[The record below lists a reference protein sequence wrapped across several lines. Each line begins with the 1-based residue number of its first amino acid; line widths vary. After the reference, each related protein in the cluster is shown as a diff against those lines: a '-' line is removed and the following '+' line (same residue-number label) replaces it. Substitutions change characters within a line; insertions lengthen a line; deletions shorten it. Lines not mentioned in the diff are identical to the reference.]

1 MNAVLYSAFREPLRL
16 ETVSDPTPPDGGV
29 VVRVKATGLCRSDWH
44 GWQGHDSDIQTL
56 PHVPGH
62 ELAGEIAAV
71 GRGVRGWR
79 VGDRVTT
86 PFVLACG
93 DCPSCRAGDQQV
105 CERQWQ
111 PGFHGWGSFAD
122 YVALPQADGNL
133 VRLPD
138 GLDEAE
144 AAVLGCRFATSFRG
158 LAAQG
163 RVRGGEWVVVY
174 GCGGVGLSAV
184 MIAVAFGAQVIA
196 VDLNPER
203 LAMAMALGATR
214 GLNVAE
220 TDAVPAAVIE
230 LTAGGAHVSVD
241 ALGSARTCR
250 DAILSLRRRGRHIQI
265 GLLAG
270 DQANPAVPMGTVIG
284 RELEILGSHGMAAH
298 AYPDMLAMIL
308 SGRLPV
314 GRLIGSR
321 ISLAAAPA
329 ALAEMNHFPGAG
341 ITIIEP

>member
-1 MNAVLYSAFREPLRL
+1 MNALLYDAFGAPLRV
-16 ETVSDPTPPDGGV
+16 ERVPDPTPPVEGV
-29 VVRVKATGLCRSDWH
+29 VVRVRATGLCRSDWH
-44 GWQGHDSDIQTL
+44 GWQGHDSDIQRM

-62 ELAGEIAAV
+62 ELAGEVVAIGPA
-71 GRGVRGWR
+71 VRGWR

-122 YVALPQADGNL
+122 YVALPHADGNL

-138 GLDEAE
+138 GLDFAE

-163 RVRGGEWVVVY
+163 QVRGGEWVVVY

-184 MIAVAFGAQVIA
+184 MIAAALGALVVA
-196 VDLNPER
+196 VDLSPER
-203 LAMAMALGATR
+203 LQLAATLGAART
-214 GLNVAE
+214 LNA
-220 TDAVPAAVIE
+220 TTLDDVPAAVRE
-230 LTAGGAHVSVD
+230 LTNGGAHVSVD
-241 ALGSARTCR
+241 ALGSASTCR
-250 DAILSLRRRGRHIQI
+250 DAILSLRRRGRHVQI

-270 DQANPAVPMGTVIG
+270 DQANPAVPMGPVIG
-284 RELEILGSHGMAAH
+284 RELTIVGSHGMAAH
-298 AYPDMLAMIL
+298 AYPEMLGMIL

-321 ISLAAAPA
+321 IGLEAAGPALAA
-329 ALAEMNHFPGAG
+329 LNNFLGAG

>member
-1 MNAVLYSAFREPLRL
+1 MPRVEVVP
-16 ETVSDPTPPDGGV
+16 DPAPPADGV

-71 GRGVRGWR
+71 GSQVRGWR

-93 DCPSCRAGDQQV
+93 ACPSCLSGDQQV
-105 CERQWQ
+105 CARQWQ
-111 PGFHGWGSFAD
+111 PGFHGWGSFAE
-122 YVALPQADGNL
+122 YVALPHAEGNL
-133 VRLPD
+133 VRLPETLAA
-138 GLDEAE
+138 GE

-158 LAAQG
+158 IVAQG

-184 MIAVAFGAQVIA
+184 TIATALGGLVIA
-196 VDLNPER
+196 VDLDPAR
-203 LAMAMALGATR
+203 LALATQLGAVHT
-214 GLNVAE
+214 LNAGEV
-220 TDAVPAAVIE
+220 DDVPAAVKA
-230 LTAGGAHVSVD
+230 LTDGGTHVSVD

-250 DAILSLRRRGRHIQI
+250 DAILSLRRRGRHVQI

-270 DQANPAVPMGTVIG
+270 DQRDPALPMGAVIG
-284 RELEILGSHGMAAH
+284 HELEILGSHGMAAH
-298 AYPDMLAMIL
+298 AYPEMLRLIV

-314 GRLIGSR
+314 ARLIGEH
-321 ISLAAAPA
+321 ITLAQAGPALAAMDA
-329 ALAEMNHFPGAG
+329 FPGAG
-341 ITIIEP
+341 VTVIEP